1 MEQQTEE
8 IGMLDLMPHPT
19 FCIENGAVTRLNQA
33 ARKLF
38 LREGLPIQT
47 LLESGNEDYAAFSGG
62 MLYLTLIIHDQRFGA
77 SVVRIGRE
85 DVFTLDQQF
94 ESEQLRVLALAAR
107 ELRGPLAGAMLAAQH
122 MARDAVTGQL
132 NRSLCQL
139 LRIVG
144 NMSDAAGFG
153 PMFRPEHVNVGALF
167 QEIGE
172 KAITL
177 SEQTGVQISFTGLE
191 KSAVCCL
198 DRQMMERAVLN
209 MISNALKFTPKGGNI
224 QLALYRNGKQFRFSV
239 SDSGGGITEQ
249 EQATLFT
256 RYLREPTVEDPRHG
270 IGLGMLLIRNAAA
283 RHRGAVLV
291 DRPHGGGS
299 RVTITFFSAPVDSA
313 ALHSKLVTADYG
325 GEQDH
330 ALIELSDFLPYSAYE

>member
-19 FCIENGAVTRLNQA
+19 FCVEDRTVTRLNQA

-38 LREGLPIQT
+38 LREGLPIQA
-47 LLESGNEDYAAFSGG
+47 LLESGDEDYAAFSGG

-122 MARDAVTGQL
+122 MPHDTATGQL
-132 NRSLCQL
+132 NRSLYQL

-144 NMSDAAGFG
+144 NMSDAAGSG
-153 PMFRPEHVNVGALF
+153 PMFRPERVNANALF
-167 QEIGE
+167 REIGE

-177 SEQTGVQISFTGLE
+177 SEQTGIQISFTGLE
-191 KSAVCCL
+191 EGAACCL

-209 MISNALKFTPKGGNI
+209 MVSNALKFTPKGGNI
-224 QLALYRNGKQFRFSV
+224 QLALCRNGKQFRFSV
-239 SDSGGGITEQ
+239 SDSGSGITQQ

-283 RHRGAVLV
+283 HHHGAVLV
-291 DRPHGGGS
+291 DHPQGCGT
-299 RVTITFFSAPVDSA
+299 RVTVTFSSAPVDSA
-313 ALHSKLVTADYG
+313 ALHSKLMTADYG

-330 ALIELSDFLPYSAYE
+330 ALIELSDFLPYSVYE